1 MNSTPANGYL
11 IDSKTER
18 TVQQYRTVGAIEA
31 AIASIKPGQRI
42 EVQMYADVTE
52 IVAEA

>member
-11 IDSKTER
+11 IDNDTD
-18 TVQQYRTVGAIEA
+18 TCIAQYCTVGAIKK
-31 AIASIKPGQRI
+31 AIANIKPGQRI
-42 EVQMYADVTE
+42 EVQSYADVTE